1 MSTFKWQIQWR
12 TVGTLDAIRE
22 AIEHG
27 SEDWPGLTS
36 AEQIISITWRE
47 DQNRFYVVWK
57 VREWQGVE
65 ADG

>member
-22 AIEHG
+22 AIEEG

-47 DQNRFYVVWK
+47 DLHRFYVVWK
-57 VREWQGVE
+57 VREWQGVM

>member
-1 MSTFKWQIQWR
+1 MSTFKWQIKWR
-12 TVGTLDAIRE
+12 TVGSLDAIRE
-22 AIEHG
+22 AIEQG

-47 DQNRFYVVWK
+47 NQNRFYVVWK
-57 VREWQGVE
+57 VREWQGVM